1 MTRRTQ
7 RQPADVIRHL
17 ERLLDREDQRL
28 DSRRVELT
36 EVREAIR
43 ELIREMPSSPV
54 SRQVDVEPVP
64 AELAPDVIGGLY
76 DEIGPGGIVRNV
88 TRTFD
93 IGPGL
98 EDERV
103 RDLQARMAD
112 GLVARAIYPLSVL
125 DTASG
130 RRWLGMWAEAG
141 EEQRFVADPPSEFLI
156 AGTSA
161 VIACAVWNAP
171 ESDYVVIRDPM
182 LVSAFI
188 ALYDTTYATAVEL
201 SSSEEGGVDDERL
214 IDLMA
219 LGLKDEAIARTLGSS
234 LRTVRRRIAALMDGH
249 GVDTRFQLG
258 AALQARGRLEAGPL
272 PMLPAFAHRG
282 AAART
287 RAGSGS
293 RPGR

>member
-1 MTRRTQ
+1 MSERPRRE
-7 RQPADVIRHL
+7 PSDAIRHL

-28 DSRRVELT
+28 DSRRIELT

-43 ELIREMPSSPV
+43 ELTQDVPTTSVRH
-54 SRQVDVEPVP
+54 QADVEAVP

-76 DEIGPGGIVRNV
+76 DEIGAGGIVRNV

-98 EDERV
+98 EDERI
-103 RDLQARMAD
+103 RDLQARMAN

-141 EEQRFVADPPSEFLI
+141 EEQRFVADPPSEFLV

-161 VIACAVWNAP
+161 VIACAVWNEP
-171 ESDYVVIRDPM
+171 DSDYVVIRDPM

-201 SSSEEGGVDDERL
+201 SSPESGGADDDRL

-234 LRTVRRRIAALMDGH
+234 LRTVRRRVAAMMDEH

-258 AALQARGRLEAGPL
+258 AALQARGRLEAGRL
-272 PMLPAFAHRG
+272 PVLPAFAHRG
-282 AAART
+282 AART
-287 RAGSGS
+287 RAASSS
-293 RPGR
+293 RPRR